1 MLTKSSV
8 IFPAVVASAF
18 SSNSVRSSKKLST
31 LAALSV
37 PRPRS
42 IMLAPSE
49 KKPLGMAM
57 VPDIRPA
64 KIDSSVPTSL
74 FDSTPCFNSVAL
86 KSLSAI
92 RPPNQWLLTLVD
104 LLFYHL

>member
-37 PRPRS
+37 PKPRS

-57 VPDIRPA
+57 VPDKRPA
-64 KIDSSVPTSL
+64 KIDYSVQ
-74 FDSTPCFNSVAL
+74 
-86 KSLSAI
+86 K
-92 RPPNQWLLTLVD
+92 
-104 LLFYHL
+104 